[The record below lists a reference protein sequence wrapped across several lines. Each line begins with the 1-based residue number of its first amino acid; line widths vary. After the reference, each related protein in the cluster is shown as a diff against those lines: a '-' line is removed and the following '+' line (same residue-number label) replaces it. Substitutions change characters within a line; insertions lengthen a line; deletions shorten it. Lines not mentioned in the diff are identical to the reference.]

1 MVDTTTQ
8 CGTRPGFSGFQT
20 EIASRQATP
29 AANFYSWITRFVSR
43 AWRNLRHGD
52 TAAIHVEASES
63 NAAPVQSN
71 VTDPLIVGGEFAQTG
86 EAPFMVRLVI
96 NFPSGPSS
104 CGGSVINEKNVL
116 TAAHCLVDTSE
127 KATGGIAI
135 AGTNYVD
142 TTTNPVTVGPT
153 NQSISYTSYDYHS
166 SYDIAIVHL
175 SSSFVFNDNVQP
187 ICLPTS
193 DDKNLAGCTNYAY
206 GWGATSAPGGQLSPN
221 LKKLRVNVKSMAFCS
236 MLGFLKS
243 AQLCISAYTGPA
255 GVCFQCTGLGKR
267 RIPATPNTT
276 LSLSQVEESSS
287 DHLLLL
293 PRFQYGRRNH
303 GGPVV
308 TTYNGRLYQSGI
320 TSYGSLSCT
329 KSDVFT
335 RVSYYN
341 DWIAANIK

>member
-1 MVDTTTQ
+1 MVYTTTQ

-29 AANFYSWITRFVSR
+29 AANFYNWITRFVSR
-43 AWRNLRHGD
+43 AWRTVQPSD
-52 TAAIHVEASES
+52 TASVHVEASES
-63 NAAPVQSN
+63 HAAPVQSN
-71 VTDPLIVGGEFAQTG
+71 VTDPLIVGGNLAQTG

-96 NFPSGPSS
+96 DFPSGPST

-142 TTTNPVTVGPT
+142 TTTNPVTFGPT
-153 NQSISYTSYDYHS
+153 AQSISFASYDYHRTNFKKG
-166 SYDIAIVHL
+166 YDIAIIHL
-175 SSSFVFNDNVQP
+175 SSSLVFNDNVQP

-206 GWGATSAPGGQLSPN
+206 GWGDTSAPDGQQSPD

-236 MLGFLKS
+236 SLGFLKS
-243 AQLCISAYTGPA
+243 AQLCVSAYTGPA
-255 GVCFQCTGLGKR
+255 GVCAGD
-267 RIPATPNTT
+267 
-276 LSLSQVEESSS
+276 S
-287 DHLLLL
+287 
-293 PRFQYGRRNH
+293 

-320 TSYGSLSCT
+320 TSYGPTSCT
-329 KSDVFT
+329 KSNVFT
-335 RVSYYN
+335 RVSYYS